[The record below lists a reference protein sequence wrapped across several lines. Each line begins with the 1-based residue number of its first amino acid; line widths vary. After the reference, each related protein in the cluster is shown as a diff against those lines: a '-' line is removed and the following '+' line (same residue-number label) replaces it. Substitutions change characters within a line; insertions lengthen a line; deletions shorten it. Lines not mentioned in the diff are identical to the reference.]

1 MDIKEKNVSMARLSL
16 VVMAAGMG
24 SRYGG
29 LKQVDPVGPQ
39 GEMIIHYSVYD
50 ALRAGFEQVVFVIRQ
65 EIAETFREHVG
76 CVIEPHADVRYVY
89 QELDQLPA
97 GVVVPAGRRKP
108 WGTAHAVLSA
118 QAAVHTPFAVINAD
132 DFYGATAYTAMAGH
146 LRQAADR
153 AGQFDIAMI
162 GYPLRNTL
170 SEHGHVARGV
180 CELTPD
186 GDLVSIQERTRI
198 QAFEDGIK
206 YWDEPAGWVTL
217 APETVVSMNVWG
229 FTPGIFEALEQSFG
243 AFLRTQGEQLLTAE
257 FYLPGFVGQLVS
269 AGRARVRVLPTAESW
284 FGVTYQEDRPRVQAA
299 IRALSEQG
307 YYPERLWI

>member
-1 MDIKEKNVSMARLSL
+1 MVGLSL

-29 LKQVDPVGPQ
+29 LKQVEPVGPQ

-65 EIAETFREHVG
+65 EIAETFRERVG
-76 CVIEPHADVRYVY
+76 CVIEPYADVRYVY
-89 QELDQLPA
+89 QELDQLP
-97 GVVVPAGRRKP
+97 GVAVPPGRKKP

-118 QAAVHTPFAVINAD
+118 RDVVRTPFAVINAD

-153 AGQFDIAMI
+153 DGQYDLAMI

-180 CELTPD
+180 CSLTPD
-186 GDLVSIQERTRI
+186 GYLVSIQERTRI

-206 YWDEPAGWVTL
+206 YWDEAHGWMAL
-217 APETVVSMNVWG
+217 PPDTVVSMNVWG
-229 FTPGIFEALEQSFG
+229 FTPGIFDELAQRFA
-243 AFLRTQGEQLLTAE
+243 AFVQTRHDQLLTAE
-257 FYLPGFVGQLVS
+257 FYLPSFVGQMIS
-269 AGRARVRVLPTAESW
+269 TDRARVRVLPTTESW

-299 IRALSEQG
+299 IRALVEQG
-307 YYPERLWI
+307 YYPERLWA

>member
-1 MDIKEKNVSMARLSL
+1 MTRLSL
-16 VVMAAGMG
+16 VVMAAGIG

-65 EIAETFREHVG
+65 EIAETFRERVG

-89 QELDQLPA
+89 QELDQA
-97 GVVVPAGRRKP
+97 PAGRRKP
-108 WGTAHAVLSA
+108 WGTAHAVLCA
-118 QAAVHTPFAVINAD
+118 RAATPTPFAVINAD
-132 DFYGATAYTAMAGH
+132 DFYGATAYTAMTRH
-146 LRQAADR
+146 LCQAADR

-180 CELTPD
+180 CALTAD
-186 GDLVSIQERTRI
+186 GELVSIQERTRI
-198 QAFEDGIK
+198 QAFDDGIK

-229 FTPGIFEALEQSFG
+229 FTPGIFEALEESFR
-243 AFLRTQGEQLLTAE
+243 AFLRTQGERLLTAE
-257 FYLPGFVGQLVS
+257 FYLPSFVGQLIDE
-269 AGRARVRVLPTAESW
+269 GRARVRVLPTTESW

-299 IRALSEQG
+299 IRTLIDQG
-307 YYPERLWI
+307 YYPDRLWA